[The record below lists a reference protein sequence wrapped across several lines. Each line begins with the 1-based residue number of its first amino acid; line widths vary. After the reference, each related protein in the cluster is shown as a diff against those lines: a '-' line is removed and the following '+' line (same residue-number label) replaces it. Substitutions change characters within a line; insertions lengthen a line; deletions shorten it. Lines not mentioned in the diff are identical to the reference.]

1 MAINCSG
8 TLQYN
13 SGYGSAA
20 TAYGVRAW
28 INFNGHASSIGSG
41 RGSGNV
47 SSVSDLGTAQ
57 YQINWSTAM
66 PDANYCVIAGN
77 SIQADSSTMT
87 LYANRWSGSGPSPLT
102 TSYVRCQ
109 AYEST
114 LNQQK
119 DIDYGYLIAL
129 R

>member
-13 SGYGSAA
+13 SNYGSAA

-28 INFNGHASSIGSG
+28 INFDGASGSIGAG

-47 SSVSDLGTAQ
+47 SSVGDLGTAQ

-66 PDANYCVIAGN
+66 PDTNYCVVCGN
-77 SIQADSSTMT
+77 SIQADSSFMS
-87 LYANRWSGSGPSPLT
+87 LYANRWNGPGPSNLT
-102 TSYVRCQ
+102 TGYVQCQ
-109 AYEST
+109 AAEST
-114 LNQQK
+114 VNQQK
-119 DIDYGYLIAL
+119 DMNYGYLIVL